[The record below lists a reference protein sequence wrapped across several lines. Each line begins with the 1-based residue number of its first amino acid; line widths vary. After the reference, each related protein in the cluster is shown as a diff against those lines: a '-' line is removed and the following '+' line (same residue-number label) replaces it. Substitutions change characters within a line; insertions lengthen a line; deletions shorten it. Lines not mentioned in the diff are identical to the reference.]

1 MAQQQLAAN
10 AWGGMPPTS
19 QIRTPKTGV
28 THAGWQQASNY
39 SDRFSPSTLQQSPQ
53 QSPASSLVDALQ
65 IDYPQYQGA
74 PDVGDDLQLGAPY
87 WEQPAWGMDQQ
98 GQQQAGPA
106 QISTGITAP
115 YLAPPEMPQMP
126 DMPGWMGGGAAR
138 AAQST
143 LGQALQP
150 EMMAQQ
156 EQYYPAA
163 AELMNQFQSGQ
174 AGAGLGWA
182 GNRLGQQ
189 NTLLRAMAGFG

>member
-1 MAQQQLAAN
+1 MPQQQFAAS
-10 AWGGMPPTS
+10 AFGGMQPTS
-19 QIRTPKTGV
+19 QIHTPKTGA

-53 QSPASSLVDALQ
+53 QSPASTLVDALQ
-65 IDYPQYQGA
+65 LGYPQYQGA
-74 PDVGDDLQLGAPY
+74 PDVGPDLELGAQY
-87 WEQPAWGMDQQ
+87 WQQPGWGMDQQ
-98 GQQQAGPA
+98 EQQPAGPA

-115 YLAPPEMPQMP
+115 YLQAPEMPQTP
-126 DMPGWMGGGAAR
+126 DMPGWMSGGAAR

-150 EMMAQQ
+150 EMMALQ